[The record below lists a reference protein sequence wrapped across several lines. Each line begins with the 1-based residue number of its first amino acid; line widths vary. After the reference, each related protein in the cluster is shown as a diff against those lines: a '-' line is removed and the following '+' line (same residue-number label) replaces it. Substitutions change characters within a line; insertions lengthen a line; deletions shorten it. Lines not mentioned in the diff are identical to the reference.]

1 MSFIVSDA
9 HQTDRWAG
17 EGSSLAGLKAKK
29 EEVEEDFTFDMPCV
43 KKQKTTGACMRQP
56 TALPS
61 SQAQALRNELDMSW
75 DLIEVLWDLYVGKC
89 QYFSQIVDACQCSL

>member
-17 EGSSLAGLKAKK
+17 EGSSLAGLKPKK

-75 DLIEVLWDLYVGKC
+75 DLIEVLLDLYVGKC
-89 QYFSQIVDACQCSL
+89 QCFSQIVDVCQCSP